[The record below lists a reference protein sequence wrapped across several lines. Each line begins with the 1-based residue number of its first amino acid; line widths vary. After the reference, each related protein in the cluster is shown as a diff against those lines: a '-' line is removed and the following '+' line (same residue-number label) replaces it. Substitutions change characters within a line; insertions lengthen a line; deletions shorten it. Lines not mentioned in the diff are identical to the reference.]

1 MQLFTVLNDPL
12 CNALILSYLIIVSK
26 TVLSENN
33 FTCSKCIMY
42 GWGQKANRKLV

>member
-1 MQLFTVLNDPL
+1 ML
-12 CNALILSYLIIVSK
+12 LSYLIIVSK

-33 FTCSKCIMY
+33 FTCSKYIMC